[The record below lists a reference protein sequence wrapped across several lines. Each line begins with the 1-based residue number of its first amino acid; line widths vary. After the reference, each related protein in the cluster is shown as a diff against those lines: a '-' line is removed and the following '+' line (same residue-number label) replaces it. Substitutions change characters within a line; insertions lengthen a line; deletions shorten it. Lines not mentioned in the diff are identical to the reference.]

1 MNRLMEQKWSWI
13 EGSHGMRT
21 GLLDALTDA
30 DLKFSP
36 GGQAMTLGKLCREMG
51 EIQYSYL
58 QSLKT
63 LKQDFEYRNTTPG
76 MDTSVSQLKA
86 WFQQMDEDMKATL
99 EAMSEADVNKSVAR
113 AGGFDAPL
121 EMQLDIYIQALLIF
135 FGKASIYLRVMN
147 KPLPQS
153 IQDWIG

>member
-21 GLLDALTDA
+21 GLLDVLTDA
-30 DLKFSP
+30 DLNFTP

-63 LKQDFEYRNTTPG
+63 LTQDFEYRNTTPG
-76 MDTSVSQLKA
+76 MDTSLSQLKA
-86 WFQQMDEDMKATL
+86 WFQQMDEDMKASL

-113 AGGFDAPL
+113 AGGFEAPL
-121 EMQLDIYIQALLIF
+121 DMQLDIYLQALLIF
-135 FGKASIYLRVMN
+135 FGKASIYLRTMN
-147 KPLPQS
+147 KPLPPS